1 MFGEGLEGGF
11 AGVVGWVAGRVGDA
25 LFGAGEDDGARG
37 GRGAEVGEVGG

>member
-1 MFGEGLEGGF
+1 VFGEGLEGGF